1 MQFIFLH
8 PKTETDDFLSL
19 EFLFIYFF
27 RFIRKI
33 CYIFLYKKTRGLVV
47 NLANGI
53 FQLVKNVRDNKKSK
67 STCPTK
73 TLGAFIE

>member
-1 MQFIFLH
+1 MNALLTFVL
-8 PKTETDDFLSL
+8 
-19 EFLFIYFF
+19 
-27 RFIRKI
+27 
-33 CYIFLYKKTRGLVV
+33 LVV